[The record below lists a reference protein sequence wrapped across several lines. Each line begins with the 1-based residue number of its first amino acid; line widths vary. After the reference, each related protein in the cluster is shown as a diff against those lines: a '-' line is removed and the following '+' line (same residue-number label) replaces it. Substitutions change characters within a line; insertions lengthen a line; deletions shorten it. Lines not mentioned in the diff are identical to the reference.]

1 MKKYICFQ
9 FIICMAA
16 VFGVLF
22 ISYTN
27 KLDNAKKIIKYIVT
41 DSSQIHEA
49 EGNIAKIVSG
59 IVVGD

>member
-1 MKKYICFQ
+1 
-9 FIICMAA
+9 MAA
-16 VFGVLF
+16 IFGVLF

-27 KLDNAKKIIKYIVT
+27 KPDNAKKIIKYIVT

>member
-16 VFGVLF
+16 VIASV
-22 ISYTN
+22 IIAYTD
-27 KLDNAKKIIKYIVT
+27 KPDNIKSTLKYIVT
-41 DSSQIHEA
+41 DSRHIHDYE
-49 EGNIAKIVSG
+49 ENIVKIVSG